1 MSFLKSLFG
10 FGSSSREAPAAEAVD
25 YKGFVIRPA
34 PYLADGQYQTA
45 GTIEKEIGGTLKQHR
60 FVRADRHPTL
70 EAATAF
76 SLDKARQIVDLQGER
91 IFG

>member
-1 MSFLKSLFG
+1 MSLLRSLFG
-10 FGSSSREAPAAEAVD
+10 FGAKDREPPVAEAID

-45 GTIEKEIGGTLKQHR
+45 GTIEKEIGGALKQHR

-76 SLDKARQIVDLQGER
+76 SLDKARQIIDLQGDR